1 MTVTFKEL
9 KDLGID
15 LKTFCSVKG
24 INLEEV
30 YKTDLNNI
38 KLNTEEFKT
47 MVNDDIKTSE
57 I

>member
-38 KLNTEEFKT
+38 KLNTEEFKN
-47 MVNDDIKTSE
+47 MINDDIKTSE
-57 I
+57 N